1 MTSAGT
7 ATGTAAAGTDRD
19 LLVRAAE
26 RRAVSTA
33 AGATVRVI
41 RTIGGWYWAIFALVA
56 VTIAVLMTRYGSG
69 LDEAVL
75 DSQMGGSSRWVA
87 LVLGLIVPAAY
98 LRLHLAAGGNRGTL
112 VAGTVRGALL
122 GGLLIGLMTAV
133 YLTGERILLGALGQT
148 WTREFGPPVDG
159 WAGIALT
166 VLTESLVVAT
176 YYLAGAATAAGYRRF
191 GVVAGTLYGT
201 LALVPAAVVDLATHT
216 GVTALL
222 VGPGNLPGG
231 VGGVLLALAGG
242 LVTVAAAAWLLRLPL
257 RTVALRPAA

>member
-1 MTSAGT
+1 MTT
-7 ATGTAAAGTDRD
+7 ADVAAAATDRD
-19 LLVRAAE
+19 ALVRAAE
-26 RRAVSTA
+26 GRAARTA

-41 RTIGGWYWAIFALVA
+41 RTIGGWYWAIFAVVA
-56 VTIAVLMTRYGSG
+56 VTIAVLMTRYGPG

-98 LRLHLAAGGNRGTL
+98 LRLHLAAGGTRRTL
-112 VAGTVRGALL
+112 VSGTVRGALL
-122 GGLLIGLMTAV
+122 GGLVIGLFTAV
-133 YLTGERILLGALGQT
+133 YLTGERLLLGALGQT

-176 YYLAGAATAAGYRRF
+176 YYLAGAGVAAGYRRL
-191 GVVAGTLYGT
+191 GVVAGTFYT
-201 LALVPAAVVDLATHT
+201 AVALVPAAGVDLATHT

-222 VGPGNLPGG
+222 AGPADLPGG
-231 VGGVLLALAGG
+231 AGGVLLALVGG
-242 LVTVAAAAWLLRLPL
+242 LVTVAGAAWLFNLPL
-257 RTVALRPAA
+257 RAVALRPSA